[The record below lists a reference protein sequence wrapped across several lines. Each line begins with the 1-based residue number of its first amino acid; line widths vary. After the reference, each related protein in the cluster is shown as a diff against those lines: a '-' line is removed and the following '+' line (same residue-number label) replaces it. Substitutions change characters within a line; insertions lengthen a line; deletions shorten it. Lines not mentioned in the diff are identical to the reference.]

1 MKTTTLSNYQF
12 APSRILIQ
20 VVIVIVIFIDHMH
33 RYEITNTYI
42 NESVIS
48 TENTKRT
55 EQVERRVVTKEIKD
69 QT

>member
-1 MKTTTLSNYQF
+1 
-12 APSRILIQ
+12 
-20 VVIVIVIFIDHMH
+20 MH

-55 EQVERRVVTKEIKD
+55 EQVERRVVTKEIED
-69 QT
+69 RT